1 MNEAI
6 VLRKIDFEET
16 SLILNVLTR
25 DGYESLMVKGAKR
38 KNSEKLAIS
47 ETISLIE
54 FEKSRSKKFP
64 SLTEGIVKDSFFEIK
79 NDLIKLSIASVVC
92 DYVLMIEGTELDTKK
107 LYDLTLMTLDE
118 IKLSNDSEESLFR
131 FEMILSGML
140 GVGMN
145 KEHIMEAYSPNKELL
160 EDIDNLLKGEKT
172 INRVILRNFMKE
184 YYKDELGLNL
194 RSKKLYFDLMG
205 DKK

>member
-16 SLILNVLTR
+16 SLILNVLTK

-118 IKLSNDSEESLFR
+118 IKLSNDPEESLFR
-131 FEMILSGML
+131 FEIVLSGML

-205 DKK
+205 E

>member
-118 IKLSNDSEESLFR
+118 IKLSNDPEESLFR
-131 FEMILSGML
+131 FEIVLSGML

-205 DKK
+205 E

>member
-16 SLILNVLTR
+16 SLILNVLTK

-92 DYVLMIEGTELDTKK
+92 DYVLMIEGTELENKK

-118 IKLSNDSEESLFR
+118 IKLSNDPEESLFR
-131 FEMILSGML
+131 FEIVLSGML

-205 DKK
+205 E